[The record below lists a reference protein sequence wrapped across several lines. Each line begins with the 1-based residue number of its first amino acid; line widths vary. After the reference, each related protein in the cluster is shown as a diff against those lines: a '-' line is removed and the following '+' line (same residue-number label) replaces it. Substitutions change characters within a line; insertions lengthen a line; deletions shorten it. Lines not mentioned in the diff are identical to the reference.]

1 MRGKKE
7 DMKDTR
13 TTNTRRRRV
22 RSYPIIV
29 LTSLYVILFA
39 AMLGYIT
46 HYSLTHKKEFINNE
60 HNTRQKILIKQNI
73 RGKILSRDGDIL
85 AYSDKD
91 ENGKEVRVYPYSNE
105 FAHVVGYAN
114 KGKVGIEAFS
124 KYYLINTS
132 LDLSQKVAYDT
143 KGQKYPGD
151 NVTTTLD
158 VHLQEVAYSALSGR
172 RGAVVVS
179 DPKTGEILA
188 MVSKPDFDPNTLE
201 QEWDDLLKDTSPEA
215 KLLNRATQGKY
226 PPGSTFKIVTA
237 LGYLKEHPTDYMN
250 YKFSCNGRF
259 DYEGNTISCYHGE
272 RHGNVDLE
280 TSFAKSCNSSFA
292 NIGVGLK
299 GETFD
304 GVLNDLMFNQ
314 DLPLDFCRFAQSSSS
329 YPKDG
334 NPNSV
339 MQLSIGQGKTS
350 ISPEH
355 LNMITCAVANDGI
368 LMKPYVV
375 SVVKSED
382 GKEVK
387 KYEPEEYNRLM
398 SSEEARIL
406 RSMMT
411 QVVQK
416 GTASKLKGLSY
427 TAAGKTGSAE
437 FNDEKES
444 HAWFTGYA
452 PADDPEI
459 CVTII
464 VEEAGSGGSYAVPI
478 AKNVFDAYFGVE

>member
-1 MRGKKE
+1 
-7 DMKDTR
+7 
-13 TTNTRRRRV
+13 
-22 RSYPIIV
+22 
-29 LTSLYVILFA
+29 
-39 AMLGYIT
+39 
-46 HYSLTHKKEFINNE
+46 
-60 HNTRQKILIKQNI
+60 
-73 RGKILSRDGDIL
+73 
-85 AYSDKD
+85 
-91 ENGKEVRVYPYSNE
+91 
-105 FAHVVGYAN
+105 
-114 KGKVGIEAFS
+114 
-124 KYYLINTS
+124 
-132 LDLSQKVAYDT
+132 
-143 KGQKYPGD
+143 
-151 NVTTTLD
+151 
-158 VHLQEVAYSALSGR
+158 
-172 RGAVVVS
+172 
-179 DPKTGEILA
+179 
-188 MVSKPDFDPNTLE
+188 
-201 QEWDDLLKDTSPEA
+201 
-215 KLLNRATQGKY
+215 
-226 PPGSTFKIVTA
+226 
-237 LGYLKEHPTDYMN
+237 
-250 YKFSCNGRF
+250 
-259 DYEGNTISCYHGE
+259 
-272 RHGNVDLE
+272 
-280 TSFAKSCNSSFA
+280 
-292 NIGVGLK
+292 
-299 GETFD
+299 
-304 GVLNDLMFNQ
+304 
-314 DLPLDFCRFAQSSSS
+314 
-329 YPKDG
+329 
-334 NPNSV
+334 

-444 HAWFTGYA
+444 HAWFTGFA

>member
-1 MRGKKE
+1 M
-7 DMKDTR
+7 
-13 TTNTRRRRV
+13 
-22 RSYPIIV
+22 
-29 LTSLYVILFA
+29 
-39 AMLGYIT
+39 
-46 HYSLTHKKEFINNE
+46 
-60 HNTRQKILIKQNI
+60 
-73 RGKILSRDGDIL
+73 
-85 AYSDKD
+85 
-91 ENGKEVRVYPYSNE
+91 
-105 FAHVVGYAN
+105 
-114 KGKVGIEAFS
+114 
-124 KYYLINTS
+124 
-132 LDLSQKVAYDT
+132 
-143 KGQKYPGD
+143 
-151 NVTTTLD
+151 
-158 VHLQEVAYSALSGR
+158 
-172 RGAVVVS
+172 VS

-292 NIGVGLK
+292 KIGVGLK

-444 HAWFTGYA
+444 HAWFTGFA

>member
-1 MRGKKE
+1 
-7 DMKDTR
+7 MKDTR
-13 TTNTRRRRV
+13 TKSTNRRRRV

-29 LTSLYVILFA
+29 LTSIYVLLFVG
-39 AMLGYIT
+39 MIGYIA
-46 HYSLTHKKEFINNE
+46 HYSLTHKQEFINND
-60 HNTRQKILIKQNI
+60 HNTRQKILLKQNQ

-85 AYSDKD
+85 AYSEKN

-105 FAHVVGYAN
+105 FSHIVGYVS
-114 KGKVGIEAFS
+114 KGKAGIEGFS
-124 KYYLINTS
+124 NYYLINTNI
-132 LDLSQKVAYDT
+132 DLSKKVAYDT
-143 KGQKYPGD
+143 KGMKYPAD

-158 VHLQEVAYSALSGR
+158 VHLQEIAYSALSSR
-172 RGAVVVS
+172 KGAVVVS

-201 QEWDDLLKDTSPEA
+201 QEWDQLIQDKSPDA

-237 LGYLKEHPTDYMN
+237 LSYLKEHPTDYMN
-250 YKFSCNGRF
+250 YSFSCGGRF

-272 RHGNVDLE
+272 KHGTLDLE

-292 NIGVGLK
+292 NIGVGLN
-299 GETFD
+299 GATVD
-304 GVLNDLMFNQ
+304 AVLDDLMFNQ
-314 DLPLDFCRFAQSSSS
+314 DLPLDFCRFAVSSSS
-329 YPKDG
+329 YPKNND
-334 NPNSV
+334 PNAV

-355 LNMITCAVANDGI
+355 LNMITCAIANDGM

-375 SVVKSED
+375 SNVKSED
-382 GKEVK
+382 GKEIK
-387 KYEPEEYNRLM
+387 TYSPEEYKRFM

-406 RSMMT
+406 RSMME

-437 FNDEKES
+437 FNDVKDS

-452 PADDPEI
+452 PAEDPQI

-478 AKNVFDAYFGVE
+478 AKRIFDAYFEAE